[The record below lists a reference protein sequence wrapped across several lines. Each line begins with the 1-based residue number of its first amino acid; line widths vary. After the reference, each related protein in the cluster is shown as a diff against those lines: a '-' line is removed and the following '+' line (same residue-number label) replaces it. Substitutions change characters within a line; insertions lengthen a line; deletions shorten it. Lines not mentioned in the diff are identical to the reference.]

1 MQRGGKG
8 QPGINDYGHVKPPC
22 FTQTYLPA
30 DMAGRCKIL
39 QVVGA
44 PMAWRYRKIIW
55 FVFDPALFYI
65 KIKIYFLI
73 FEIFFS

>member
-30 DMAGRCKIL
+30 DMAGRYKIL

-44 PMAWRYRKIIW
+44 PMA
-55 FVFDPALFYI
+55 
-65 KIKIYFLI
+65 
-73 FEIFFS
+73 